1 MASRSYVIGIT
12 HDVDDVDDSF
22 LVDADRADAG
32 SSSPT
37 FSSLN
42 LDDFCGVVSSGF
54 DFEEM
59 LLNAKH
65 KGQSFMIS
73 AQFPLRLRR

>member
-1 MASRSYVIGIT
+1 MASGSYVIGIT

-22 LVDADRADAG
+22 LVDADAG

-65 KGQSFMIS
+65 KGQSFIIS